1 MPFTAISTNQHAL
14 RHARADIS
22 KETIM
27 NAFIHYL
34 IQTKQTNL
42 IAVEKKGGIVFKRA
56 IHSRH
61 KDDIFPIL
69 D

>member
-42 IAVEKKGGIVFKRA
+42 IAVEKRGVLFLNEPFA
-56 IHSRH
+56 Q
-61 KDDIFPIL
+61 DIKMIFSPF
-69 D
+69 